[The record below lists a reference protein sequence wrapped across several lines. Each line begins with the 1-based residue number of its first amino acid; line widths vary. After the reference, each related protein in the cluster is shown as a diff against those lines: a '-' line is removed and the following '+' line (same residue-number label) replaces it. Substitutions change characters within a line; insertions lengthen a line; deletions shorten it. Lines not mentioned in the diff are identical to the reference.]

1 MGAESKAGEKLI
13 FIDSNIWCYYFDQR
27 LPEHQLVREPIR
39 QILMSSQEIIC
50 NTVVVMEI
58 AHYLV
63 RHFREEDARSKIE
76 HFIKLGNMK
85 ILDFDAKT
93 MAESLDNL
101 LNYNYSHGLGGRDS
115 TILAS
120 MNLQGIKTLMTHD
133 NVFQRLPNKTLNI
146 IDPVAKNQ

>member
-1 MGAESKAGEKLI
+1 MI

-39 QILMSSQEIIC
+39 QILLSPQQIIC
-50 NTVVVMEI
+50 NTIVVMEI

-63 RHFREEDARSKIE
+63 RHFGKDEARSKIE
-76 HFIKLGNMK
+76 HFIKLGNLN

-93 MAESLDNL
+93 MAESIDNL

-120 MNLQGIKTLMTHD
+120 MNLHNVKTLITHD
-133 NVFQRLPNKTLNI
+133 DAFKRLSNKTHYNI
-146 IDPVAKNQ
+146 IDPVAENP